1 MPGRIRKTKKKIR
14 ISILKGHLTRC
25 QEREVVTEVMEN
37 DYCLTPNLIRPSKV
51 EKAYLR
57 KTVQADIG
65 GVVNA
70 MPGSPTDV
78 IIAVSVSGVHSRVS
92 LPS

>member
-1 MPGRIRKTKKKIR
+1 MLTEKTETDYYLLLSMIRRSNI
-14 ISILKGHLTRC
+14 G
-25 QEREVVTEVMEN
+25 
-37 DYCLTPNLIRPSKV
+37 
-51 EKAYLR
+51 KAYLR
-57 KTVQADIG
+57 KTVQADID

-70 MPGSPTDV
+70 TPGNQTDV